1 MLTSAIIMLS
11 QALRVVLVI
20 RGCMYAYQC
29 YHNVITGPKGCV
41 GDKGDLGMM
50 GIKGMKGDSGGEK
63 GEKGDLGQK
72 GQLSNLHMYTY

>member
-20 RGCMYAYQC
+20 RGCTYAYQC

-41 GDKGDLGMM
+41 GDKGMYVCLPV
-50 GIKGMKGDSGGEK
+50 
-63 GEKGDLGQK
+63 
-72 GQLSNLHMYTY
+72 LS